1 MASIRHSRR
10 YCPRDTIRQ
19 AMIMIGTK
27 RGNRELPLV
36 LTEGNCLKA
45 RFLFKDLGYLA
56 NYALFFFIF
65 PNRPVASKLA

>member
-1 MASIRHSRR
+1 
-10 YCPRDTIRQ
+10 
-19 AMIMIGTK
+19 MIMIRTK

-65 PNRPVASKLA
+65 HNRPVASKLA